1 MGWFWFIPTFH
12 MHHPTGAEPGAQR
25 HATTFTL
32 KRKEL
37 DFPIG
42 LGANVIDVA
51 VSMEW
56 CVGAADVASPGGHDV
71 GLDATE
77 GTGINDPRGIAATLT
92 AVTARDTREM
102 VHAKQATE
110 D

>member
-12 MHHPTGAEPGAQR
+12 MHHPGGDSGPQR

-56 CVGAADVASPGGHDV
+56 CTEATDVGERDV
-71 GLDATE
+71 GLDATA
-77 GTGINDPRGIAATLT
+77 GRQDVDDPQGVATTLT
-92 AVTARDTREM
+92 AVMADGMGEM
-102 VHAKQATE
+102 VHAKQAAE

>member
-12 MHHPTGAEPGAQR
+12 MHHHGSEDGSGARR

-42 LGANVIDVA
+42 LGANVIDVG

-56 CVGAADVASPGGHDV
+56 CAEAASGRDVA
-71 GLDATE
+71 LDATE
-77 GTGINDPRGIAATLT
+77 GKVGDDPQGVAATLT
-92 AVTARDTREM
+92 AVMADGMGEM
-102 VHAKQATE
+102 VHTKQAAE